1 MIPRS
6 FRLFDSKIV
15 TGSKRVVDV
24 LKELNDKYIGY
35 RTEGIVY
42 IDSQYRPPY
51 HEIFFSYVEN
61 FSIDDSKTEEPEEV

>member
-1 MIPRS
+1 MIPRT
-6 FRLFDSKIV
+6 FRQFDSKIV

-42 IDSQYRPPY
+42 IDSQYRPSY
-51 HEIFFSYVEN
+51 HEIYFSYVEN
-61 FSIDDSKTEEPEEV
+61 FNLEDSESEEQEEV